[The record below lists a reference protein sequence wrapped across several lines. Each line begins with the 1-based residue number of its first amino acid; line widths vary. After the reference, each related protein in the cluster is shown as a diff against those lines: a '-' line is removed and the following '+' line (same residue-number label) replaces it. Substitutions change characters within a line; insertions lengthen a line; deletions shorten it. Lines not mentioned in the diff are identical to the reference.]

1 MKKLI
6 VILAL
11 TLTAALTCGLLACGR
26 SNPDSANGKFDE
38 LTTTESVY
46 GFSAASAGILIS
58 SMSDGAVQPAQMK
71 ALSRTSVQA
80 PSETL
85 PNREGRAAASDAPD
99 IAELN
104 RYMALVESLLSDG
117 GFQVQSQ
124 TSDRPEYGE
133 KMVVSYRDMQGN
145 TLQYTMYYNQI
156 LVEAKDW
163 DDDEDDEET
172 YAIEGVMTVEGTDYE
187 IRGERKNESEPGE
200 SESETEFRVRLSE
213 TRYMTVEQS
222 LETEDGE
229 TEQEYS
235 YSIFENRKL
244 VEKSSFSYESERGED
259 ELKMRSFRDGQS
271 QTLYFERET
280 VRGEERIRLRI
291 GEGQNSRSYIVR
303 IETDESGN
311 RRYTYSPAHA

>member
-1 MKKLI
+1 MCI
-6 VILAL
+6 
-11 TLTAALTCGLLACGR
+11 R
-26 SNPDSANGKFDE
+26 D
-38 LTTTESVY
+38 
-46 GFSAASAGILIS
+46 
-58 SMSDGAVQPAQMK
+58 
-71 ALSRTSVQA
+71 R
-80 PSETL
+80 SETL
-85 PNREGRAAASDAPD
+85 PNREGRAAASNAPD
-99 IAELN
+99 IAELD